1 MENNILDEKEMV
13 VYDEN
18 GNEKV
23 MKILFT
29 YDNDE
34 RKKSYVFLYED
45 GNEDDVMAFI
55 YDNDTKSLKEIE
67 DDDEYS
73 EVEEV
78 FNAFMDDPKIQDAK
92 K

>member
-1 MENNILDEKEMV
+1 MINDDEIIIS
-13 VYDEN
+13 DES
-18 GNEKV
+18 GLEKV

-29 YDNDE
+29 YENEE
-34 RKKSYVFLYED
+34 RNKNYVFVYEE

-55 YDNDTKSLKEIE
+55 YNEENKSLEEIE
-67 DDDEYS
+67 DDEEYD

-78 FNAFMDDPKIQDAK
+78 FNAFLEDPKFNEIK

>member
-1 MENNILDEKEMV
+1 MINDDEIIIS
-13 VYDEN
+13 DES
-18 GNEKV
+18 GLEKV

-29 YDNDE
+29 YENEE
-34 RKKSYVFLYED
+34 RNKNYVFAYEE

-55 YDNDTKSLKEIE
+55 YNEEKKSLEEIE
-67 DDDEYS
+67 DDEEYG

-78 FNAFMDDPKIQDAK
+78 FNAFLEDPKFNEIK

>member
-29 YDNDE
+29 YDNNE

-55 YDNDTKSLKEIE
+55 YNDATKSLEEIE
-67 DDDEYS
+67 DDDEYN